1 MKNIFSSFAPDQKQ
15 ALRQTLLARRNQM
28 PPAAREELALAL
40 CQKIAALPCFRAASM
55 VLLYYPV
62 GSELSFLPL
71 AAIADANGI
80 PVGFPICGPERTLVF
95 RQATAGTQP
104 EPGAF
109 GIPVPPKSA
118 PLLLPDEKSFCLL
131 PALGYDQN
139 RFRIGYG
146 GGYYDRFLSAFPG
159 VSVGACPE
167 EFLLESVF
175 PEPHDKAADLLIT
188 EKRIFS
194 DKNSPKIPDF

>member
-1 MKNIFSSFAPDQKQ
+1 MKNDFSSFAPDQKQ

-28 PPAAREELALAL
+28 PPAAREDLALAL

-71 AAIADANGI
+71 AAIAEANGI
-80 PVGFPICGPERTLVF
+80 PVGFPVCGPERTLVF
-95 RQATAGTQP
+95 RRATAGMQP

-167 EFLLESVF
+167 DFLLESVF